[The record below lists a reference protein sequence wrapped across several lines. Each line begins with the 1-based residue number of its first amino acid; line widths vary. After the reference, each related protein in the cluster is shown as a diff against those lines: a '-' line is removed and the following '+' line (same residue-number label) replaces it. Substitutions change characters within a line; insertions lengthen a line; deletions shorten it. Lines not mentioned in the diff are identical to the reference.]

1 MTFLDDE
8 PRKKARIE
16 IIPMIDVM
24 MFLLVF
30 FVLISLNVIPSAGLA
45 TQLPNSRNA
54 TRQIPPN
61 PPAIVTVTAA
71 GELQLN
77 GKSLAPKALP
87 AALRALQRPGTPL
100 AVILKSD
107 EAAKVQQM
115 VEVMDLIRDGG
126 VSQISIAARKK
137 A

>member
-1 MTFLDDE
+1 MYFLDEE

-54 TRQIPPN
+54 ARQTPPT
-61 PPAIVTVTAA
+61 PPAIVTVTAK

-77 GKSLAPKALP
+77 GKTLAPTALP
-87 AALRALQRPGTPL
+87 TALKALQRPGAQL

-107 EAAKVQQM
+107 GATQVQHM

-126 VSQISIAARKK
+126 ISQISIAAKKK